1 MTDDEEP
8 PMDEADTS
16 ALQTP
21 SGEKIKEP
29 DTRYRSQAAGVPGQ
43 GSVVRIRIQIQILRL
58 ENQEFRIGI
67 RSDWC
72 QIRNTGS

>member
-29 DTRYRSQAAGVPGQ
+29 GTKYRSQAASVPGQ
-43 GSVVRIRIQIQILRL
+43 GSTVQDQDPDPDPQTGS
-58 ENQEFRIGI
+58 QEFRIGI
-67 RSDWC
+67 RSHWC
-72 QIRNTGS
+72 RIRNTGS